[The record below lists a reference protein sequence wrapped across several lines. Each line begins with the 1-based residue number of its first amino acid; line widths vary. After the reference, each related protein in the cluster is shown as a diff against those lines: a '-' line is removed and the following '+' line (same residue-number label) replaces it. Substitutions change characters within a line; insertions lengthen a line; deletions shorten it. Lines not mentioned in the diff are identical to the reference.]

1 MHKFTPSRRA
11 VALGLAALLLPAAV
25 AGQAQ
30 AQGQGPIK
38 IGMQAG
44 ITGPAAADGN
54 AAVAAVKIAV
64 DRANAAGGID
74 GRPLELVVHDDQGKP
89 DQAVPLANKM
99 IGDDKVV
106 AVISAGFSAPSR
118 AAAPIFQKAKIPYVA
133 AIAFAPEITKV
144 GDYMFRVT
152 SVGEV
157 QGRAGAMVVGKILG
171 KKKAV
176 VLTIKT
182 DFGKTLVAG
191 FKEAA
196 PKFGVEI
203 VKEYEYG
210 PGDRQFGPLIASIKA
225 DNPDVIYAT
234 GFYFTGGP
242 LVSQIRA
249 AGLTVPIVGPE
260 SFSSQKFIEIAGQAA
275 EGTVITNVIDWGT
288 TKTEVREF
296 LTEFEKR
303 TGGKAEAVAAQ
314 AYAAATV
321 LIEAIKAAKSSDPEK
336 IRAALEKTDVDTA
349 IGRLSFNK
357 LHEVRKAFPLS
368 IVRGGAWQANGV
380 VDDMVLLTPP
390 E

>member
-1 MHKFTPSRRA
+1 MRVPTSSRRQLA
-11 VALGLAALLLPAAV
+11 VGLLAAALLPVAA
-25 AGQAQ
+25 QAQ
-30 AQGQGPIK
+30 APQPIK

-54 AAVAAVKIAV
+54 AAVAAVKIAI
-64 DRANAAGGID
+64 DQANAAGGVN

-89 DQAVPLANKM
+89 DQAVPLANRM

-118 AAAPIFQKAKIPYVA
+118 AAAPVFQKAKIPYIA
-133 AIAFAPEITKV
+133 AIAFAPEITRV

-157 QGRAGAMVVGKILG
+157 QGRAGALVVGKLLG

-242 LVSQIRA
+242 LVNQIRA
-249 AGLTVPIVGPE
+249 AGITVPIVGPE
-260 SFSSQKFIEIAGQAA
+260 SLSSQKFIEIAGQAA

-288 TKTEVREF
+288 TRTEVREF

-321 LIEAIKAAKSSDPEK
+321 LIAALKAANSTDPEK
-336 IRAALEKTDVDTA
+336 LRVALEKTDIDTV
-349 IGRLSFNK
+349 IGRLTFNK

-368 IVRGGAWQANGV
+368 VVRNGTWQANGV